1 MASQG
6 ESCDEWES
14 EACQQGGAGTL
25 RSMAGAWEKAGVEIR
40 SRRGLSFALL
50 FPYSLFPGAE
60 RRRNALLSPWG
71 MGLPVCQGIAAGLL
85 IAGRGASWGALA
97 SGMKDIS
104 TPRGGRGAGGERHSG
119 HHCGGEEFSPV
130 SGESALDP
138 G

>member
-50 FPYSLFPGAE
+50 FPYSLF
-60 RRRNALLSPWG
+60 LIPWG
-71 MGLPVCQGIAAGLL
+71 GEAPERAPLSLGNGASRMPGDCGGTSH
-85 IAGRGASWGALA
+85 RGAWCFL
-97 SGMKDIS
+97 
-104 TPRGGRGAGGERHSG
+104 GRVGVRDEG
-119 HHCGGEEFSPV
+119 HLNSP
-130 SGESALDP
+130 GR
-138 G
+138 

>member
-50 FPYSLFPGAE
+50 FPYSLFLIPWGGEAPERAPLSLGNGGFPYARGLRRDFSSRGVVLPGA
-60 RRRNALLSPWG
+60 RWR
-71 MGLPVCQGIAAGLL
+71 QG
-85 IAGRGASWGALA
+85 
-97 SGMKDIS
+97 
-104 TPRGGRGAGGERHSG
+104 
-119 HHCGGEEFSPV
+119 
-130 SGESALDP
+130 
-138 G
+138 